1 MAELSDAGPSSGARA
16 MVLIGRVFL
25 LLSLLA
31 LVGAWLSEANDGTL
45 LGLSQQHLF
54 ADAGV
59 LALLGI
65 ASMLDA
71 FWHGRRV

>member
-1 MAELSDAGPSSGARA
+1 MADVGETSGGSGASA
-16 MVLIGRVFL
+16 MVWIGRVFL
-25 LLSLLA
+25 LLSFAA
-31 LVGAWLSEANDGTL
+31 LIGAWLSETGDREF

-54 ADAGV
+54 SDAIV

-71 FWHGRRV
+71 FWHARRV